1 MSTNTGKI
9 LGIDLGTGFSAM
21 AIMEGGEAKII
32 PNAEGGRTTPS
43 IVAWTKNGDRLVGQ
57 AAKRQAV
64 TNPKNTV
71 YEVKRFIG
79 RKFDEV
85 QNDVKLVSYEVVK
98 ASNGD
103 CRIKIDGKEYSPEEI
118 SSFILAKLKK
128 DAEAYLGEEIKDAI
142 ITCPAY
148 FNDSQRQ
155 ATKDAG
161 TIAGLNV
168 LRIINEPTAASLS
181 YGLDKKKSGYIAVA
195 DAGAGTLD
203 FTILEVGDGVF
214 EVKSTA
220 GDSQLGGKD
229 YDQAIMKWLIE
240 EFKSDT
246 GIDLS
251 KDNMALQRLKDEAE
265 KAKIALS
272 STEQVEINIPF
283 ITADASGPKHLAK
296 TINRAKFEALVS
308 DLNDRYDAPAKQCIS
323 DANVDKIDEV
333 ILVGGTTRIPSVQ
346 AKIKQIFGIE
356 PSKGVN
362 PDEVVAEGAA
372 IQGGV
377 IRGEVKD
384 ILLLDVTPLTL
395 SICTNGQIATPMIE
409 RNTTIPAKKTQT
421 FSNATPMQSMAT
433 IMVGQGERKL
443 FSDNKLLGQF
453 NVEITPCPREGQA
466 QIEVTYDIDANGILT
481 ISAKDLAMN
490 KVANITIT
498 NSSGLSK
505 EEIEKAKADAEK
517 FAEEDAKKVELINTK
532 NSAESLCNQISKA
545 MTDAGDKLTDDDKK
559 PVDVEIDKVREA
571 VKGDD
576 INAIKTALEA
586 LNKAYE
592 PVITKIYPAGA
603 GAAPGANGQQF
614 SPEQFAE
621 MMKDPKFADMF
632 KHASNAADT
641 SAPTNG
647 PKTNPDGT
655 VDAEFAN

>member
-240 EFKSDT
+240 EFKAET

-272 STEQVEINIPF
+272 STEQVDINIPF

-421 FSNATPMQSMAT
+421 FSNATPM
-433 IMVGQGERKL
+433 
-443 FSDNKLLGQF
+443 
-453 NVEITPCPREGQA
+453 
-466 QIEVTYDIDANGILT
+466 
-481 ISAKDLAMN
+481 
-490 KVANITIT
+490 
-498 NSSGLSK
+498 
-505 EEIEKAKADAEK
+505 
-517 FAEEDAKKVELINTK
+517 
-532 NSAESLCNQISKA
+532 
-545 MTDAGDKLTDDDKK
+545 
-559 PVDVEIDKVREA
+559 
-571 VKGDD
+571 
-576 INAIKTALEA
+576 
-586 LNKAYE
+586 
-592 PVITKIYPAGA
+592 
-603 GAAPGANGQQF
+603 
-614 SPEQFAE
+614 
-621 MMKDPKFADMF
+621 
-632 KHASNAADT
+632 
-641 SAPTNG
+641 
-647 PKTNPDGT
+647 
-655 VDAEFAN
+655 

>member
-1 MSTNTGKI
+1 
-9 LGIDLGTGFSAM
+9 
-21 AIMEGGEAKII
+21 
-32 PNAEGGRTTPS
+32 
-43 IVAWTKNGDRLVGQ
+43 
-57 AAKRQAV
+57 
-64 TNPKNTV
+64 
-71 YEVKRFIG
+71 
-79 RKFDEV
+79 
-85 QNDVKLVSYEVVK
+85 
-98 ASNGD
+98 
-103 CRIKIDGKEYSPEEI
+103 
-118 SSFILAKLKK
+118 
-128 DAEAYLGEEIKDAI
+128 
-142 ITCPAY
+142 
-148 FNDSQRQ
+148 
-155 ATKDAG
+155 
-161 TIAGLNV
+161 
-168 LRIINEPTAASLS
+168 
-181 YGLDKKKSGYIAVA
+181 
-195 DAGAGTLD
+195 
-203 FTILEVGDGVF
+203 
-214 EVKSTA
+214 
-220 GDSQLGGKD
+220 
-229 YDQAIMKWLIE
+229 
-240 EFKSDT
+240 
-246 GIDLS
+246 
-251 KDNMALQRLKDEAE
+251 
-265 KAKIALS
+265 
-272 STEQVEINIPF
+272 
-283 ITADASGPKHLAK
+283 
-296 TINRAKFEALVS
+296 
-308 DLNDRYDAPAKQCIS
+308 
-323 DANVDKIDEV
+323 
-333 ILVGGTTRIPSVQ
+333 
-346 AKIKQIFGIE
+346 
-356 PSKGVN
+356 
-362 PDEVVAEGAA
+362 
-372 IQGGV
+372 
-377 IRGEVKD
+377 
-384 ILLLDVTPLTL
+384 
-395 SICTNGQIATPMIE
+395 MIE

-571 VKGDD
+571 VKGND

>member
-1 MSTNTGKI
+1 MSTTKGKI

-43 IVAWTKNGDRLVGQ
+43 IVAWTKNGERLVGQ

-85 QNDVKLVSYEVVK
+85 QKDIKLVSYEVVK
-98 ASNGD
+98 ADNGD
-103 CRIKIDGKEYSPEEI
+103 CRIKVDGKEYSPEEI

-128 DAEAYLGEEIKDAI
+128 DAEAYLGEAITDAI

-229 YDQAIMKWLIE
+229 YDQALMTWLIE
-240 EFKSDT
+240 EFKTET

-283 ITADASGPKHLAK
+283 ITADATGPKHLLK
-296 TINRAKFEALVS
+296 TINRAKFESLIS
-308 DLNDRYDAPAKQCIS
+308 DINNRYDAPAKQCIS
-323 DANVDKIDEV
+323 DANIEKIDEV

-377 IRGEVKD
+377 LRGDVKD

-453 NVEITPCPREGQA
+453 NVEITPCPTPGQA

-532 NSAESLCNQISKA
+532 NSAESLCNQIDKA

-559 PVDVEIDKVREA
+559 PVSDEIAKVREA

-576 INAIKTALEA
+576 LSAIKSALEA

-592 PVITKIYPAGA
+592 PLIAKIYPAGA
-603 GAAPGANGQQF
+603 AGANGQQF

-621 MMKDPKFADMF
+621 MMKDPKFAEMF
-632 KHASNAADT
+632 KNAGTAPGAQSADN
-641 SAPTNG
+641 S

-655 VDAEFAN
+655 VDAEVVD

>member
-1 MSTNTGKI
+1 MSTTGKI

-21 AIMEGGEAKII
+21 AVMEAGEAKII

-43 IVAWTKNGDRLVGQ
+43 IVAWTKDNERLVGQ

-85 QNDVKLVSYEVVK
+85 QNDVRLVSYDVVK

-103 CRIKIDGKEYSPEEI
+103 CRIKINGKEYSPEEI

-148 FNDSQRQ
+148 FNDAQRQ

-161 TIAGLNV
+161 TIAGFNV

-229 YDQAIMKWLIE
+229 YDQAIMKWLID
-240 EFKSDT
+240 EFKAET
-246 GIDLS
+246 GVDLS
-251 KDNMALQRLKDEAE
+251 KDNMALQRLKDESE

-272 STEQVEINIPF
+272 STEQVEINLPF
-283 ITADASGPKHLAK
+283 ITADATGPKHLVK
-296 TINRAKFEALVS
+296 TINRAKFESLVS
-308 DLNDRYDAPAKQCIS
+308 GLNDRYEAPAKQCIR
-323 DANVDKIDEV
+323 DAAVDKIDEV

-346 AKIKQIFGIE
+346 AKIKQIFGLE
-356 PSKGVN
+356 PSHGVN

-377 IRGEVKD
+377 LRGEVKD

-409 RNTTIPAKKTQT
+409 RNTTIPTKKTQT

-443 FSDNKLLGQF
+443 FADNKLLGQF

-505 EEIEKAKADAEK
+505 EEIEKAKAEAEK

-532 NSAESLCNQISKA
+532 NSAEILCNQIDKA
-545 MTDAGDKLTDDDKK
+545 MSDAGEKLTDEDKK
-559 PVDVEIDKVREA
+559 PVNDEIAKVREA
-571 VKGDD
+571 AKGND
-576 INAIKTALEA
+576 IDAIKKALEA

-592 PVITKIYPAGA
+592 PVISKIYPAGQN
-603 GAAPGANGQQF
+603 PANGQQF

-621 MMKDPKFADMF
+621 MMKNPQFAEMF
-632 KHASNAADT
+632 KNAGTGAAT
-641 SAPTNG
+641 PPPENE
-647 PKTNPDGT
+647 PKKNSDGT
-655 VDAEFAN
+655 VDAEFTD